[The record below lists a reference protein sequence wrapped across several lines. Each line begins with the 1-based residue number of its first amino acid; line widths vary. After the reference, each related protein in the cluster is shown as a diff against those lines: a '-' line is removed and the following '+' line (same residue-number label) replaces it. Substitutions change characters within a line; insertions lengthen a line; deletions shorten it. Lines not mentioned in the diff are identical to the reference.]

1 MSDNTITVGGRR
13 AARGSP
19 RPTPEV
25 VVGSDPV
32 EADPRRLDAEDP
44 GDGGA
49 EKRRDDEDM
58 EQSAGPDIGEKE
70 GEEEGRL
77 R

>member
-1 MSDNTITVGGRR
+1 
-13 AARGSP
+13 
-19 RPTPEV
+19 V

-44 GDGGA
+44 GDGSA

-58 EQSAGPDIGEKE
+58 EQGAGPDIGEKE